1 MASQYDYA
9 RLVPTLCQTET
20 NQLRIL
26 VTNDDGVHAP
36 GLWAVAEALNEVG
49 EVFVVAPDRDLSGM
63 GTAVSLRTPIRVRE
77 VPASVPG
84 ITTFAVEGTPGDCVI
99 LATQRL
105 VPQPIDLVV
114 SGINDGSNMGRDVM
128 VSGTVGGALQ
138 GWYHDIPS
146 IALSV
151 ASLSHVRYDA
161 AAKTGAALAT
171 AIGRASK
178 GTPLLLNVNLPNV
191 EAVDIRGVEVTR
203 LGPRAYRE
211 TVEPGSDRRNTYYWI
226 RFDRASTDG
235 IPEGTDV
242 WAIGDDRISITA
254 LNPVTGAGES
264 TTLLQD
270 LADQVAAALGLT
282 DGPPAPP

>member
-1 MASQYDYA
+1 
-9 RLVPTLCQTET
+9 
-20 NQLRIL
+20 
-26 VTNDDGVHAP
+26 
-36 GLWAVAEALNEVG
+36 VAEALNDVG

-63 GTAVSLRTPIRVRE
+63 GTAVSLRTPVRARE
-77 VPASVPG
+77 VPASVAG

-105 VPQPIDLVV
+105 VPGPIDVVV

-128 VSGTVGGALQ
+128 VSGTVGGAVQ

-151 ASLSHVRYDA
+151 ASLSDVRYDA
-161 AAKTGAALAT
+161 AARTGAALAT

-178 GTPLLLNVNLPNV
+178 GSPLLLNVNLPNV

-211 TVEPGSDRRNTYYWI
+211 TVEPGRDRRSTYYWI
-226 RFDRASTDG
+226 KFDRASTDG
-235 IPEGTDV
+235 IAEGTDV
-242 WAIGDDRISITA
+242 WAVSDDRISITA
-254 LNPVTGAGES
+254 LDAVTGPGES
-264 TTLLQD
+264 APILYD
-270 LADQVAAALGLT
+270 LADHVAAALGLT
-282 DGPPAPP
+282 DSPLATA